1 MNDFTVQSTNF
12 RKHIRPLMG
21 LFLFGFVSH
30 ASALTVTVSIPPL
43 AGIVAPLLG
52 PEDELNILL
61 KPGVSPHGFQ
71 LKPSHV
77 KLLQDS
83 DLVISV
89 GTPVDGWIEKPLQRV
104 HKTSIAMANMEN
116 VEQLTLRQGGLWEK
130 KHAHNNEPEHRET
143 DSDVHQ
149 HGSTEHEHEA
159 AEHVSTKHEVA
170 EDESASHNHEKP
182 VESMHLD
189 GHLWMSLHNAKQMVL
204 AVSQRLQIMLPEQKK
219 VIEQR
224 TVNWLV
230 QLDKTDQ
237 RIVKRLAKVKTEPFL
252 VLHDAFQYF
261 EHQYG
266 LNGVGS
272 IRLNPELAPSL
283 KRVHELRERIKS
295 GHVTC
300 LFKEP
305 QFPEKRVM
313 SVVTGLDVKLGS
325 LDPMGTSY
333 SLGKPFMAYDAF
345 LEALANQFSNC
356 LMSDKGH

>member
-1 MNDFTVQSTNF
+1 MNDLVAPSALF
-12 RKHIRPLMG
+12 RKLVTSLMG
-21 LFLFGFVSH
+21 GGLIVLAGNV
-30 ASALTVTVSIPPL
+30 SALTVTVTIPPL
-43 AGIVAPLLG
+43 AGIIAPLLG
-52 PEDELNILL
+52 PADELHVLL

-77 KLLQDS
+77 KLLQES

-89 GTPVDGWIEKPLQRV
+89 GTTIDGWIDKPLQLV
-104 HKTSIAMANMEN
+104 NKTPIAMVHIKG
-116 VEQLTLRQGGLWEK
+116 VERLVLRQGGLWEQ
-130 KHAHNNEPEHRET
+130 KHIHNDEPQLG
-143 DSDVHQ
+143 V
-149 HGSTEHEHEA
+149 HGSLRDEHES
-159 AEHVSTKHEVA
+159 AEHVV
-170 EDESASHNHEKP
+170 NHYSVDYHSEKP
-182 VESMHLD
+182 VEDSHLD
-189 GHLWMSLHNAKQMVL
+189 GHLWMSLHNAKKMVL
-204 AVSQRLQIMLPEQKK
+204 AVSQQLQNRLPGQKS
-219 VIEQR
+219 IIQQR
-224 TVNWLV
+224 AKAWLV

-237 RIVKRLAKVKTEPFL
+237 LIVTRLAKVRAEPFL

-313 SVVTGLDVKLGS
+313 PVVSGLDVKLGS
-325 LDPMGTSY
+325 LDPMGSSY
-333 SLGKPFMAYDAF
+333 ALDKPFMAYDEF
-345 LEALANQFSNC
+345 LEALANQFSSC
-356 LMSDKGH
+356 LMPDKVH

>member
-1 MNDFTVQSTNF
+1 MKMNHLVAPSALF
-12 RKHIRPLMG
+12 RNLVRPLMG
-21 LFLFGFVSH
+21 LLLVGLASN

-43 AGIVAPLLG
+43 AGIIAPLLG
-52 PEDELNILL
+52 PADELNILL

-77 KLLQDS
+77 KQLQDS

-89 GTPVDGWIEKPLQRV
+89 GTPVDGWIEKPLQLV
-104 HKTSIAMANMEN
+104 NKTPIAMALLTN
-116 VEQLTLRQGGLWEK
+116 VERLALRQGGLWEK
-130 KHAHNNEPEHRET
+130 KHAHNAEPKQSEHVSDMDEHAT
-143 DSDVHQ
+143 DEHSSGKHDSGNH
-149 HGSTEHEHEA
+149 STEH
-159 AEHVSTKHEVA
+159 
-170 EDESASHNHEKP
+170 HNDKQ
-182 VESMHLD
+182 VENRRLD
-189 GHLWMSLHNAKQMVL
+189 GHIWMSLHNAQQMVL
-204 AVSQRLQIMLPEQKK
+204 EVSQQLQIMLPERKQT
-219 VIEQR
+219 IQQR
-224 TVNWLV
+224 TTDWLA
-230 QLDKTDQ
+230 QLDKTNQ
-237 RIVKRLAKVKTEPFL
+237 LIIARLAKVQSEPFL

-313 SVVTGLDVKLGS
+313 SVASGLGIKLGS

-333 SLGKPFMAYDAF
+333 ALDKPFMPYDAF

-356 LMSDKGH
+356 LTSNKSH